1 MKKLTALLAAFV
13 MMFALITG
21 SAMASEEDLTGIWYC
36 ELMEQDGQVVDG
48 ATMASMG
55 MVTTVTLNED
65 GSAVLSMSG
74 VDTEGTWTDGAIE
87 INGNSVPFEIND
99 GKMTI
104 GDTENTM
111 ILGREEPVPVDLTM
125 APAVEDPELSDL
137 NGTWNVT
144 SYVAMGLSLPL
155 KTVSGIDVSIDFQDG
170 TAVYKE
176 TDYDT
181 ETHTEVTGTIE
192 LEIPA
197 EIDEDGTIFLDFGG
211 EKALES
217 ISPGASG
224 IRLTLHEDGRISGEI
239 PELNETLEMLK
250 GYSEAVQNESA
261 EEAEGTEAEEEGGSS
276 GGSSSGEE
284 MFTAFFIFEK
294 AE

>member
-1 MKKLTALLAAFV
+1 MKKLTVLLAAFV
-13 MMFALITG
+13 MIFALITG
-21 SAMASEEDLTGIWYC
+21 AAMASEEDLTGIWYC

-55 MVTTVTLNED
+55 MLGTITLNED

-104 GDTENTM
+104 GDAENTM

-125 APAVEDPELSDL
+125 APAVEDPELSDF

-144 SYVAMGLSLPL
+144 GFVTMGLSLPL
-155 KTVSGIDVSIDFQDG
+155 RIVSGIDVSIDFQDG

-192 LEIPA
+192 LEISA

-211 EKALES
+211 EEALAS

-239 PELNETLEMLK
+239 PELNETMEMLK
-250 GYSEAVQNESA
+250 GYSEAAQNESA
-261 EEAEGTEAEEEGGSS
+261 EEAEGTEADAEGGSS

-294 AE
+294 TE

>member
-55 MVTTVTLNED
+55 MVATVTLNED

-74 VDTEGTWTDGAIE
+74 VDTEGTWTDSAIE

-104 GDTENTM
+104 GDAENTM

>member
-1 MKKLTALLAAFV
+1 MKKLTALMAAFV

-144 SYVAMGLSLPL
+144 SYVTMGLSLPL
-155 KTVSGIDVSIDFQDG
+155 KIVSGIDVSIVFQDG

-250 GYSEAVQNESA
+250 GYSEAAQNESA
-261 EEAEGTEAEEEGGSS
+261 EEAEGTEADEEGGSS

>member
-55 MVTTVTLNED
+55 MVATVTLNED

-144 SYVAMGLSLPL
+144 SYVTMGLSLPL
-155 KTVSGIDVSIDFQDG
+155 KIVSGIDVSIVFQDG

-250 GYSEAVQNESA
+250 GYSEAAQNESA
-261 EEAEGTEAEEEGGSS
+261 EEQSVNLS
-276 GGSSSGEE
+276 KL
-284 MFTAFFIFEK
+284 MRKIK
-294 AE
+294 